1 MFKQLIIGIAAALF
15 ASGCAVHYRAQPA
28 ADAYEQVMLS
38 GEAVKLIKQQIPAD
52 TLFSLKPQARDG
64 KHNALEFSLQGK
76 LRQSGYAVQ
85 EVLPPSSRQKGDIE
99 EMKTEGIALSI
110 EFIPYTG
117 TEYGELVVSIGNDRY
132 SRLYLQKNRN
142 TAPLSGWICRI
153 GSGE

>member
-1 MFKQLIIGIAAALF
+1 MFKHLVFGVAAALLV
-15 ASGCAVHYRAQPA
+15 SGCAAHYRAQPV

-38 GEAVKLIKQQIPAD
+38 DEAVKLIKQQIPAD

-64 KHNALEFSLQGK
+64 KHNALEFSLQSK

-85 EVLPPSSRQKGDIE
+85 EVLPANSRQKGDIE
-99 EMKTEGIALSI
+99 EMPAEGLALSI

-117 TEYGELVVSIGNDRY
+117 TEYGELAVSIGNDRY
-132 SRLYLQKNRN
+132 SRLYLQKNRT

-153 GSGE
+153 GSGD